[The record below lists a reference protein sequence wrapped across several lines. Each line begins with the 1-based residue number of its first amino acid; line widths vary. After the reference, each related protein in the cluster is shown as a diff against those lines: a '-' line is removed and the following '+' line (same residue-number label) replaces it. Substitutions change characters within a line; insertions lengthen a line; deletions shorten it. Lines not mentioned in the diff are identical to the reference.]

1 MSKRI
6 LNKMKLSDELQ
17 NMLNDGKDLFIP
29 NSRLEILH
37 LAMGESYD
45 TDVYEVAYDVPGVG
59 NIVEA
64 TVTRCKNGL
73 SVNYPETYMRRRD
86 PKAMLIAD
94 GLPTDKEKF
103 ENRYGE
109 KFDGLRSE
117 TFEWLKS
124 QEKLIVMPYMA
135 GGAEFGYPS
144 LLVAPMNT
152 GFFAG
157 GLADLQK
164 FIPADE
170 MPEGFEP
177 KSVIFVAPH
186 FRHTHLKGKQ
196 VVVHNRMDNMHE
208 VFSYNLYPGPSAK
221 KGVYGILLNTG
232 EKEDWVTL
240 HGSTVKVETPYD
252 NTYVIMH
259 EGASGGGKSEMLE
272 NVHRDSQGRMLFAEN
287 LESGEQIHIDMQET
301 CKLNPVTDD
310 MAMCPPVAQG
320 GNGKLAVTDAEDGW
334 FLRVDHISEYGTEPH
349 LEDLTIHPKEP
360 LIFFNMD
367 AKVGSTCLLWEHIQD
382 GPNKPCPNPRVIVP
396 RSFVDNIVMEPVEVD
411 VRTFGVRTPP
421 SSKADPNYGVIGIFH
436 VLPPALAWIWR
447 LVAPRGH
454 ANPSIV
460 DSGGMKSEG
469 VGSYW
474 PFATGKKVH
483 QANLLLNQIIDNPN
497 TRYKLIPNQH
507 IGNYKVGFAGEW
519 ISREY
524 LSWRGGAKFTEDKI
538 EPSRCPLF
546 GYALKSLKFSGM
558 DMPIGF
564 LQVDKMPEVGV
575 EAYDDGAGKLV
586 TFFKEQLAQYL
597 TNDLDPKGREII
609 ETFMNDGSV
618 DDLEKLIPMN

>member
-1 MSKRI
+1 MTKKAISR
-6 LNKMKLSDELQ
+6 MVLSEEIKNVLE
-17 NMLNDGKDLFIP
+17 DGKDLFVP

-45 TDVYEVAYDVPGVG
+45 TEVYEVAYDVPDVG
-59 NIVEA
+59 RIVEA
-64 TVTRCKNGL
+64 TVTRCRNGL
-73 SVNYPETYMRRRD
+73 SVNYPEVYMRRRD

-94 GLPTDKEKF
+94 GLATDKERF
-103 ENRYGE
+103 DERYG
-109 KFDGLRSE
+109 KGFDSLRTE

-124 QEKLIVMPYMA
+124 QERLIVMPYMA
-135 GGAEFGYPS
+135 GGKEFGYPA
-144 LLVAPMNT
+144 LLIAPINT

-157 GLADLQK
+157 GLADLQRY
-164 FIPADE
+164 IPANE
-170 MPEGFEP
+170 IPEGFKPE
-177 KSVIFVAPH
+177 SIIFVAPH
-186 FRHTHLKGKQ
+186 FRHTHLEGKQ
-196 VVVHNRMDNMHE
+196 VVVHNRLEKMHE

-232 EKEDWVTL
+232 EDEDWVTL

-272 NVHRDSQGRMLFAEN
+272 QVHRDTQGRMLFAEN
-287 LESGEQIHIDMQET
+287 LDSGEQMHVEIQHT

-310 MAMCPPVAQG
+310 MAMCPPNAQG
-320 GNGKLAVTDAEDGW
+320 NSGKLAVTDAEDGW

-421 SSKADPNYGVIGIFH
+421 SSKNDPNYGVIGVFH

-460 DSGGMKSEG
+460 DSKGMKSEG

-474 PFATGKKVH
+474 PFATGRKVH
-483 QANLLLNQIIDNPN
+483 QANLLLNQIKDNPN
-497 TRYKLIPNQH
+497 TKYKLIPNQH

-538 EPSRCPLF
+538 EPARCSLF
-546 GYALKSLKFSGM
+546 GYALKSLTFGGT
-558 DMPIGF
+558 DIPLGF
-564 LQVDKMPEVGV
+564 LQVDKQAEVGP
-575 EAYDDGAGKLV
+575 EAYDQGASKLV
-586 TFFKEQLAQYL
+586 GFFKEQLQEFM
-597 TNDLDPKGREII
+597 TDELDPLGKQII

-618 DDLEKLIPMN
+618 EDFEKLMPR

>member
-1 MSKRI
+1 MSKNV
-6 LNKMKLSDELQ
+6 LSKMILSDEIT
-17 NMLNDGKDLFIP
+17 NMLNDGKELFIP
-29 NSRLEILH
+29 NSRFEILH
-37 LAMGESYD
+37 FAMGENYD
-45 TDVYEVAYDVPGVG
+45 TDVYEVAYDVEGVG
-59 NIVEA
+59 SIVEA

-73 SVNYPETYMRRRD
+73 SVNYPEVYMRRRD
-86 PKAMLIAD
+86 PNAMLIAD
-94 GLPTDKEKF
+94 DKPTDKERF
-103 ENRYGE
+103 HERYEG
-109 KFDGLRSE
+109 KFDDLRTE
-117 TFEWLKS
+117 TFDWLKGHD
-124 QEKLIVMPYMA
+124 QLIVMPYMA
-135 GGAEFGYPS
+135 GGKAFGYPA
-144 LLVAPMNT
+144 LLVAPANC

-157 GLADLQK
+157 GLADLQC
-164 FIPADE
+164 FIPGNE
-170 MPEGFEP
+170 VPEGFEP
-177 KSVIFVAPH
+177 KSVIYLAPP

-208 VFSYNLYPGPSAK
+208 IFSYNLYPGPSAK

-232 EKEDWVTL
+232 EGEDWVTL
-240 HGSTVKVETPYD
+240 HGSTVKVQTPYD
-252 NTYVIMH
+252 NEYVIMH

-272 NVHRDSQGRMLFAEN
+272 QLHRDSSGRMLFAKS
-287 LESGEQIHIDMQET
+287 LETGEELHVEIQHT

-310 MAMCPPVAQG
+310 MAMAPPSAQSDS
-320 GNGKLAVTDAEDGW
+320 GKLAVTDAEDGW

-382 GPNKPCPNPRVIVP
+382 APNTPCPNPRVIVP
-396 RSFVDNIVMEPVEVD
+396 RNFVDNIVKEPVEVD

-421 SSKADPNYGVIGIFH
+421 ASQADPNYGVIGVFH

-460 DSGGMKSEG
+460 DSQGMKSEG

-474 PFATGKKVH
+474 PFATGKRVH
-483 QANLLLNQIIDNPN
+483 QANLLLNQIINNPN
-497 TRYKLIPNQH
+497 TKYKLIPNQH

-538 EPSRCPLF
+538 EPARCPLF
-546 GYALKSLKFSGM
+546 GYALKSLKFGSM
-558 DMPIGF
+558 DIPLGF
-564 LQVDKMPEVGV
+564 LQVDKQAEVG
-575 EAYDDGAGKLV
+575 EAAYDVGAAKLV
-586 TFFKEQLAQYL
+586 DFFKEQLQQFM
-597 TNDLDPKGREII
+597 TDDLDPLGKQII
-609 ETFMNDGSV
+609 ETFLNDGSV
-618 DDLEKLIPMN
+618 EDYEKFIPMY

>member
-1 MSKRI
+1 MTKKI
-6 LNKMKLSDELQ
+6 LDKMILSDTL
-17 NMLNDGKDLFIP
+17 MDLLGDGKELFIP

-37 LAMGESYD
+37 AAMGESYD
-45 TDVYEVAYDVPGVG
+45 TDVFEVAYDVP
-59 NIVEA
+59 NIGKVVEA

-73 SVNYPETYMRRRD
+73 SVNYPEVYMRRRD
-86 PKAMLIAD
+86 PNAMLIAD
-94 GLPTDKEKF
+94 DLPSDKEHYSA
-103 ENRYGE
+103 RYGE
-109 KFDGLRSE
+109 SFDCLRTE

-124 QEKLIVMPYMA
+124 QEKLICMPYMA
-135 GGAEFGYPS
+135 GGKRFGYPA
-144 LLVAPMNT
+144 LLVAPANT

-164 FIPADE
+164 YIPASE
-170 MPEGFEP
+170 LKNGFKPE
-177 KSVIFVAPH
+177 SVIYVAPH

-196 VVVHNRMDNMHE
+196 VVVHNRLEKMHE
-208 VFSYNLYPGPSAK
+208 IFSYNLYPGPSAK

-232 EKEDWVTL
+232 ENEDWVTL

-272 NVHRDSQGRMLFAEN
+272 NIHRDQNGHMLFAEH
-287 LESGEQIHIDMQET
+287 LESGEKIHLEVGQT
-301 CKLNPVTDD
+301 CKLYPVTDD
-310 MAMCPPVAQG
+310 MAMCHPLAQG
-320 GNGKLAVTDAEDGW
+320 ESGKLAVTDAEDGW
-334 FLRVDHISEYGTEPH
+334 FLRVNHISEYGTEPH

-396 RSFVDNIVMEPVEVD
+396 RSFVDNIVTEPVDVD

-421 SSKADPNYGVIGIFH
+421 SSKNDPNYGVIGVFH

-460 DSGGMKSEG
+460 DSEGMKSEG

-483 QANLLLNQIIDNPN
+483 QANLLLNQILKTPN
-497 TRYKLIPNQH
+497 TKYKLIPNQH

-519 ISREY
+519 IAREY
-524 LSWRGGAKFTEDKI
+524 LSWRGGAKFTNERI
-538 EPSRCPLF
+538 EPARCSLF
-546 GYALKSLKFSGM
+546 GYALKSLTFGGTEV
-558 DMPIGF
+558 PIGF
-564 LQVDKMPEVGV
+564 LQVDKQEEVGE
-575 EAYDDGAGKLV
+575 EAYDIGANKLV
-586 TFFKEQLAQYL
+586 SFFKEQLQEYL
-597 TNDLDPKGREII
+597 TEDLNPLGKQII
-609 ETFMNDGSV
+609 ETFLKDGTV
-618 DDLEKLIPMN
+618 EEFENLIAMR